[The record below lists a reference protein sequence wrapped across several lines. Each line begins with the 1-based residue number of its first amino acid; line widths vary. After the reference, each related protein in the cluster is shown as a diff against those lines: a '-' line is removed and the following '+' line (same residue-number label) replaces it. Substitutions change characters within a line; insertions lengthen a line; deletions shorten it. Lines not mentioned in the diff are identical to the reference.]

1 MPETELEAKTDQE
14 SVLEELMLKWQV
26 LLNCDSLEFRLF
38 TPLYSSN
45 FLSIY
50 YYRPGT
56 LLGTEDKAM
65 SQTKILEL
73 MGEGNKNKQN
83 RKHTE

>member
-1 MPETELEAKTDQE
+1 MEEKTDQE
-14 SVLEELMLKWQV
+14 SVLEELMLKSQV

-38 TPLYSSN
+38 THLYSSN

-65 SQTKILEL
+65 SQTKIPEL
-73 MGEGNKNKQN
+73 MGEGDKDKQN
-83 RKHTE
+83 IKRIE